1 MHCTICFVVWTPWS
15 VWLHKCNLV
24 FVFFLC
30 IYICICIFLFN
41 GQFEYICIC
50 ICMCNSIWSLILDL
64 KAVLCVFVFVF
75 VLFCIYICTFCI
87 CTSFICICI
96 SICFYVELRLW
107 SVWLLRWHWCQIW
120 KQPQLMRW
128 VPIEPRQ
135 TASHSSWIEFYE
147 NLSHILI
154 KLKRSETITM
164 QWSKSI
170 WWDGFSVNRQTTL
183 HSGLN
188 DCEF

>member
-1 MHCTICFVVWTPWS
+1 MQSCV
-15 VWLHKCNLV
+15 
-24 FVFFLC
+24 
-30 IYICICIFLFN
+30 CIFLVFIFAFAFVLFN
-41 GQFEYICIC
+41 GHCGQFEYICIC

-107 SVWLLRWHWCQIW
+107 SVWLLQWHWCQIW

-147 NLSHILI
+147 NPPHILI
-154 KLKRSETITM
+154 KHSETITM
-164 QWSKSI
+164 QWSESI
-170 WWDGFSVNRQTTL
+170 WWDGFPVNLQTTR
-183 HSGLN
+183 HSGLI
-188 DCEF
+188 EFEF